1 MKAFT
6 VVTLSALL
14 ATQVAMADELN
25 SSDVN
30 NLTTNTMPQPSL
42 ALEKMQADLMSKQ
55 LDKKMELQASKLNDQ
70 LEQQIASRM
79 TFAFE

>member
-14 ATQVAMADELN
+14 ATQIAVADELN

-30 NLTTNTMPQPSL
+30 NLTTSASSQPSL